1 MLRHRS
7 RSLVV
12 FILLSAM
19 FHLGGVSLLLA
30 ANGSVEGRVI
40 VEGGKLPQ
48 GTIVRATE
56 ISGAASLRATIQDDG
71 TYKIP
76 SIPEG
81 PYRFELVAPDGTILG
96 TTRTL
101 ITPSVVHL
109 NLKATVRPSALT
121 APKPETP
128 KAAPPKP
135 TPPKVDYKKP
145 PKTPWSNK
153 EKWAVAGSIIGAFG
167 AGYLV
172 GDDDDASPSS

>member
-1 MLRHRS
+1 
-7 RSLVV
+7 
-12 FILLSAM
+12 M

-81 PYRFELVAPDGTILG
+81 PYRFELVAPDGTVLG

-101 ITPSVVHL
+101 ITPSAVQL
-109 NLKATVRPSALT
+109 NLKATVRPSAPT
-121 APKPETP
+121 PPESETP
-128 KAAPPKP
+128 KVAPPKT
-135 TPPKVDYKKP
+135 TPPKVGKKP
-145 PKTPWSNK
+145 PKTPWSTK
-153 EKWAVAGSIIGAFG
+153 KKWGVTGSIVGAIGLAL
-167 AGYLV
+167 ALDD
-172 GDDDDASPSS
+172 DDDDASPSS